1 MSDLTT
7 DLASQLRPAAA
18 GLPESGII
26 HVMNH
31 GWEKPEIIPLWA
43 GEGDLPTPQ
52 FICDAANKSMLAG
65 ETFYTYQ
72 SGLPELRSALADYH
86 SRLYN
91 QSFKSDRFFITGSG
105 MQAIQLA
112 VQAIAGDGD
121 EIVVPTP
128 AWPNISAAVDVI
140 GATPVQVPMAMRA
153 NKGWSLDLDQSFD
166 KIGPRTK
173 AIFINS
179 PGNPTGW
186 TATKEELTAILEVA
200 RAKGLW
206 VIADEVYGRFCY
218 TQPLA
223 PSFLDV
229 AERDDRILY
238 VNTFSKNWAMTG
250 WRVGWLQAPAEL
262 GQEIENLIQ
271 YSTSGV
277 AAFMQRAA
285 IVAVN
290 EGEPFV
296 AKQIARA
303 RAGRKIV
310 CEALAPLD
318 RVKFAW
324 PDGAFYLLLAI
335 DGYDESMPLALKLV
349 DEANIGLAPGSAFG
363 LGGEPYL
370 RLCFGRSP
378 DSLIEVMNRLT
389 AWLAKN

>member
-1 MSDLTT
+1 MSDLKP

-72 SGLPELRSALADYH
+72 SGLPELRSALAHYH
-86 SRLYN
+86 SQLYK
-91 QSFKSDRFFITGSG
+91 QSFSADRFFITGSG

-112 VQAIAGDGD
+112 VQAVAGDGD
-121 EIVVPTP
+121 EVIVPTP
-128 AWPNISAAVDVI
+128 AWPNISAAVDVM
-140 GATPVQVPMAMRA
+140 GAVPIQVPMTMRA
-153 NKGWSLDLDQSFD
+153 NKGWSLDLDLLFA
-166 KIGPRTK
+166 KIGPKTK

-186 TATKEELTAILEVA
+186 MATKEELNAILEVA
-200 RAKGLW
+200 RARGLW
-206 VIADEVYGRFCY
+206 IVSDEVYGRFCY
-218 TQPLA
+218 SRPLA

-250 WRVGWLQAPAEL
+250 WRIGWLQAPAEL

-285 IVAVN
+285 IVALQD
-290 EGEPFV
+290 GEPFV

-303 RAGRKIV
+303 RAGRQVV
-310 CEALAPLD
+310 CEALTSME
-318 RVKFAW
+318 RVRFAW
-324 PDGAFYLLLAI
+324 PDGAFYLLMAI
-335 DGYDESMPLALKLV
+335 DGFDDSMPLALQLV
-349 DEANIGLAPGSAFG
+349 DEAKIGLAPGSAFG

-370 RLCFGRSP
+370 RLCFGRSQ
-378 DSLIEVMNRLT
+378 DSLVEVMSRLGN
-389 AWLAKN
+389 WLAKQ